1 MPWGAYVTRETYWV
15 RVNRLLLDYSQAV
28 RNSAF
33 CIGPEN
39 SSRHTCHV
47 DNMDHP
53 QQRMP
58 ETANEIAAAV
68 FSECLMTLVR
78 TAAMLLG
85 KVTAPAT
92 GEPVQDLTRVQLVI
106 QQLELLE
113 KNAAKLSLDEQQ
125 LLKQSLQEL
134 RMAYVSAAGQ
144 RPEDALKEEENPTAE
159 STGTPEADPT
169 PTVVPA
175 ETATSEQPEED
186 EDDDEG
192 SRKRFVKK
200 YN

>member
-1 MPWGAYVTRETYWV
+1 
-15 RVNRLLLDYSQAV
+15 
-28 RNSAF
+28 
-33 CIGPEN
+33 
-39 SSRHTCHV
+39 
-47 DNMDHP
+47 MDHP

-58 ETANEIAAAV
+58 ETADEIAAAV
-68 FSECLMTLVR
+68 FSECLISMVR

-92 GEPVQDLTRVQLVI
+92 GEPVQDLVRVQLVI

-159 STGTPEADPT
+159 STGTPGADST
-169 PTVVPA
+169 PTALPA
-175 ETATSEQPEED
+175 EAATPVQPEED
-186 EDDDEG
+186 EDEDEG

-200 YN
+200 YD

>member
-1 MPWGAYVTRETYWV
+1 
-15 RVNRLLLDYSQAV
+15 
-28 RNSAF
+28 
-33 CIGPEN
+33 
-39 SSRHTCHV
+39 
-47 DNMDHP
+47 MDLP

-68 FSECLMTLVR
+68 FSECLITLVR

-92 GEPVQDLTRVQLVI
+92 GEPVKDLVRVQLVI

-144 RPEDALKEEENPTAE
+144 RPEDALKQEENPAAE
-159 STGTPEADPT
+159 STGTPEADSNPT
-169 PTVVPA
+169 ESSAPA
-175 ETATSEQPEED
+175 PEQSQEED
-186 EDDDEG
+186 EEDDEDEG

-200 YN
+200 YD

>member
-1 MPWGAYVTRETYWV
+1 M
-15 RVNRLLLDYSQAV
+15 LLDYSQAV

-33 CIGPEN
+33 CIGPGN
-39 SSRHTCHV
+39 ASRHTRRV
-47 DNMDHP
+47 DNMDLP

-68 FSECLMTLVR
+68 FSECLITLVR

-92 GEPVQDLTRVQLVI
+92 GEPVKDLVRVQLVI

-144 RPEDALKEEENPTAE
+144 RPEEALGEDEAPAVESSDAPKADSNPTE
-159 STGTPEADPT
+159 SSAPATAPEQ
-169 PTVVPA
+169 
-175 ETATSEQPEED
+175 SQEED
-186 EDDDEG
+186 EEDEG

-200 YN
+200 YD

>member
-1 MPWGAYVTRETYWV
+1 
-15 RVNRLLLDYSQAV
+15 
-28 RNSAF
+28 
-33 CIGPEN
+33 
-39 SSRHTCHV
+39 
-47 DNMDHP
+47 MDLP

-68 FSECLMTLVR
+68 FSECLITLVR

-92 GEPVQDLTRVQLVI
+92 GEPVKDLVRVQLVI

-144 RPEDALKEEENPTAE
+144 RPEDAL
-159 STGTPEADPT
+159 
-169 PTVVPA
+169 
-175 ETATSEQPEED
+175 EED
-186 EDDDEG
+186 EAPATESTNTPETDSNPTESPAPSNSPEATTPEQSQEEDEEDDEDEG

-200 YN
+200 YD

>member
-1 MPWGAYVTRETYWV
+1 M
-15 RVNRLLLDYSQAV
+15 LLDYSQAV

-33 CIGPEN
+33 CIGPGN
-39 SSRHTCHV
+39 ASRHTRRV
-47 DNMDHP
+47 DNMDLP

-68 FSECLMTLVR
+68 FSECLITLVR

-92 GEPVQDLTRVQLVI
+92 GEPVKDLVRVQLVI

-144 RPEDALKEEENPTAE
+144 RPEDALEQDEAPAAE
-159 STGTPEADPT
+159 STDTPEADGNPT
-169 PTVVPA
+169 ESSAPSTSPEA
-175 ETATSEQPEED
+175 TAPDQSQEED
-186 EDDDEG
+186 VEDDEDEG

-200 YN
+200 YD

>member
-1 MPWGAYVTRETYWV
+1 VTRETYWV

-39 SSRHTCHV
+39 ASRHTRHV

-58 ETANEIAAAV
+58 ETADEIAAAV
-68 FSECLMTLVR
+68 FSECLITLVR

-92 GEPVQDLTRVQLVI
+92 GEPVQDLVRVQLVI

-169 PTVVPA
+169 PTALPA
-175 ETATSEQPEED
+175 EAAEAATPVQPEED
-186 EDDDEG
+186 EDDDEDEG

-200 YN
+200 YD

>member
-15 RVNRLLLDYSQAV
+15 RVNRLLLDYSQTV

-33 CIGPEN
+33 CIG
-39 SSRHTCHV
+39 SGIASRHTCRV
-47 DNMDHP
+47 DNMNPP

-58 ETANEIAAAV
+58 ETADEIASAV
-68 FSECLMTLVR
+68 FSECLITMVR

-92 GEPVQDLTRVQLVI
+92 GEPVQDLVRVQLMI

-134 RMAYVSAAGQ
+134 RMAYVLSLIHISEPT
-144 RPEDALKEEENPTAE
+144 RP
-159 STGTPEADPT
+159 
-169 PTVVPA
+169 
-175 ETATSEQPEED
+175 
-186 EDDDEG
+186 
-192 SRKRFVKK
+192 
-200 YN
+200 Y

>member
-1 MPWGAYVTRETYWV
+1 M
-15 RVNRLLLDYSQAV
+15 LLDYSQAV
-28 RNSAF
+28 RSSAF
-33 CIGPEN
+33 CIGPGN
-39 SSRHTCHV
+39 AYRHTRRV
-47 DNMDHP
+47 DNMDLP

-68 FSECLMTLVR
+68 FSECLITLVR

-92 GEPVQDLTRVQLVI
+92 GEPVKDLVRVQLVI

-144 RPEDALKEEENPTAE
+144 RPEDALGEDEAPAAE
-159 STGTPEADPT
+159 STDTPETDSNPT
-169 PTVVPA
+169 ESSAPSPEA
-175 ETATSEQPEED
+175 TAPEQSQEKDEED
-186 EDDDEG
+186 DEDEG

-200 YN
+200 YD

>member
-1 MPWGAYVTRETYWV
+1 M
-15 RVNRLLLDYSQAV
+15 
-28 RNSAF
+28 RNIAF
-33 CIGPEN
+33 CVGSGN
-39 SSRHTCHV
+39 ASRHTGRV
-47 DNMDHP
+47 DNMDLP

-58 ETANEIAAAV
+58 ETADEIAAAV
-68 FSECLMTLVR
+68 FSECLITLVR

-92 GEPVQDLTRVQLVI
+92 GEPVKDLVRVQLVI

-144 RPEDALKEEENPTAE
+144 RPEDALEEEGTQTAE
-159 STGTPEADPT
+159 STDTADANPSSPEPSEPAQSPEATTPEQSD
-169 PTVVPA
+169 
-175 ETATSEQPEED
+175 ED
-186 EDDDEG
+186 VEEDDDEEDN
-192 SRKRFVKK
+192 RKRFVKK
-200 YN
+200 YD

>member
-1 MPWGAYVTRETYWV
+1 MTRETYWV

-33 CIGPEN
+33 CIG
-39 SSRHTCHV
+39 SRIASRHTRRV
-47 DNMDHP
+47 DNMNLP

-58 ETANEIAAAV
+58 ETADEIAAAV

-144 RPEDALKEEENPTAE
+144 RPRSSGSQSMLSSPPRACRRGPSHWQPTALPSAQNHVTDE
-159 STGTPEADPT
+159 S
-169 PTVVPA
+169 
-175 ETATSEQPEED
+175 
-186 EDDDEG
+186 
-192 SRKRFVKK
+192 
-200 YN
+200 

>member
-1 MPWGAYVTRETYWV
+1 M
-15 RVNRLLLDYSQAV
+15 LLDYSQAV

-39 SSRHTCHV
+39 ASRHTRHV
-47 DNMDHP
+47 DNMDLP

-68 FSECLMTLVR
+68 FSECLNTLVR

-92 GEPVQDLTRVQLVI
+92 GEPVKDLVRVQLVI

-144 RPEDALKEEENPTAE
+144 RPEDALGEDEAPAAE
-159 STGTPEADPT
+159 STDTPKADSNPTEPSAPSPEA
-169 PTVVPA
+169 
-175 ETATSEQPEED
+175 TAPEQSQEKDEED
-186 EDDDEG
+186 DEDEG

-200 YN
+200 YD

>member
-1 MPWGAYVTRETYWV
+1 MTRETYWV

-39 SSRHTCHV
+39 ASRHTRHV
-47 DNMDHP
+47 DNMDLP

-68 FSECLMTLVR
+68 FSECLITLVR

-92 GEPVQDLTRVQLVI
+92 GEPVKDLVRVQLVI

-144 RPEDALKEEENPTAE
+144 RPEDALGEAEAPAAE
-159 STGTPEADPT
+159 STDTPEADSNPT
-169 PTVVPA
+169 ESSAPSPEA
-175 ETATSEQPEED
+175 TAPEQSQEED
-186 EDDDEG
+186 EEDDEDEG

-200 YN
+200 YD

>member
-1 MPWGAYVTRETYWV
+1 MTRETYWV

-33 CIGPEN
+33 CIG
-39 SSRHTCHV
+39 SGIASRHTRRV
-47 DNMDHP
+47 DNMDLP

-68 FSECLMTLVR
+68 FSECLITLVR

-92 GEPVQDLTRVQLVI
+92 GEPVKDLVRVQLVI

-144 RPEDALKEEENPTAE
+144 RPEDALGEDEAPAAE
-159 STGTPEADPT
+159 STDTLEADSNPTESSAPSPEA
-169 PTVVPA
+169 
-175 ETATSEQPEED
+175 TAPEQSQEED
-186 EDDDEG
+186 EEDDEDEG

-200 YN
+200 YD

>member
-1 MPWGAYVTRETYWV
+1 M
-15 RVNRLLLDYSQAV
+15 
-28 RNSAF
+28 RNIAF
-33 CIGPEN
+33 CVGSGN
-39 SSRHTCHV
+39 AYSHTGRV
-47 DNMDHP
+47 DNMDLP

-58 ETANEIAAAV
+58 ETADEIAAAV
-68 FSECLMTLVR
+68 FSECLITLVR

-92 GEPVQDLTRVQLVI
+92 GEPVKDLVRVQLVI

-144 RPEDALKEEENPTAE
+144 RPEDALEEVGTQTAE
-159 STGTPEADPT
+159 STDTADANPSSPESSEPAQSPEATTPEQSDED
-169 PTVVPA
+169 V
-175 ETATSEQPEED
+175 EED
-186 EDDDEG
+186 DEEDN
-192 SRKRFVKK
+192 RKRFVKK
-200 YN
+200 YD